1 MGNLSSQYISQS
13 FQSLL
18 HLGSDT
24 TASVTSAEIQ
34 DALGNGVGVFVS
46 TLGNLK
52 VTNAISAS
60 AISAST
66 LFGIGDTVSY
76 SASVAGQLQALEN
89 ITSSLINVTGS
100 YATTGSNNFIGNQSV
115 TGDITLTGTLSA
127 YAVKTIFETS
137 SVIYSS
143 GSNQFGDA
151 SNDTQTLIGR
161 TNISGS
167 LSVTGSSIAFKGEVS
182 ASYISTSVLQG
193 LGIVSD
199 FSSSVAS
206 QFYTNT
212 QLVNSFTQSITD
224 LNVFTQ
230 SAAISIDNLQIF
242 TASANISFT
251 NLNSFTASIAGTN
264 AYTASQNTKNT
275 TLASYTGSNDTKW
288 TTLLT
293 TTASFSSSIG
303 QLNSFTASQN
313 TKNTTLAQFTGSV
326 MTTTASLNT
335 FTASIAGTNSYT
347 ASNNT
352 KWTTL
357 ENVTSSLIAATG
369 SYASKI
375 TNNSFSGSNVFTGS
389 VEGNVEALT
398 ITSTTATM
406 DCSVASF
413 FTLTLANSVNT
424 FVDVINVRKGKTYN
438 LLIAQAATPG
448 TVTFS
453 SNVNFAGTPI
463 ATPSA
468 GAKDLTSMVSFDT
481 TSLYASYINNL

>member
-18 HLGSDT
+18 HLGSDN
-24 TASVTSAEIQ
+24 TASATSAEIQ

-46 TLGNLK
+46 TLGNLR

-66 LFGIGDTVSY
+66 LFGIGNTVSY

-89 ITSSLINVTGS
+89 VTSSLINVTGS

-182 ASYISTSVLQG
+182 ASYISSSRIEG
-193 LGIVSD
+193 LGGTTVSD

-212 QLVNSFTQSITD
+212 QLVNSFTGSIVQ
-224 LNVFTQ
+224 LNAFTA
-230 SAAISIDNLQIF
+230 SAATSIDNLQIF
-242 TASANISFT
+242 TASQAI
-251 NLNSFTASIAGTN
+251 I
-264 AYTASQNTKNT
+264 NTG
-275 TLASYTGSNDTKW
+275 Y
-288 TTLLT
+288 
-293 TTASFSSSIG
+293 
-303 QLNSFTASQN
+303 
-313 TKNTTLAQFTGSV
+313 
-326 MTTTASLNT
+326 
-335 FTASIAGTNSYT
+335 NSYT
-347 ASNNT
+347 SSNNT
-352 KWTTL
+352 KWSTL
-357 ENVTSSLIAATG
+357 GNLSSSFATTG
-369 SYASKI
+369 SNTFI
-375 TNNSFSGSNVFTGS
+375 GTEIITGS
-389 VEGNVEALT
+389 LT
-398 ITSTTATM
+398 ITGSAFGNVVSMSIVSNTASIDM
-406 DCSVASF
+406 SKGNF
-413 FTLTLANSVNT
+413 FTLTLANSTNT
-424 FVDVINVRKGKTYN
+424 RIVTSNVKQGESLS
-438 LLIAQAATPG
+438 LLITTG
-448 TVTFS
+448 TNS
-453 SNVNFAGTPI
+453 SASFASTVKFPEYN
-463 ATPSA
+463 AYT
-468 GAKDLTSMVSFDT
+468 
-481 TSLYASYINNL
+481 ASYGSGKKDIISFITFDNTTIYAAAINNLI

>member
-24 TASVTSAEIQ
+24 TASATLTEIQ

-46 TLGNLK
+46 TQGNLR
-52 VTNAISAS
+52 VTNSISAS

-66 LFGIGDTVSY
+66 LFGIGNTVSY

-89 ITSSLINVTGS
+89 ITSSLINQTGS
-100 YATTGSNNFIGNQSV
+100 YATTGSNNFVGNQNV

-206 QFYTNT
+206 QFFTSTNYDA
-212 QLVNSFTQSITD
+212 LNDIKWND
-224 LNVFTQ
+224 LQNVTASQ
-230 SAAISIDNLQIF
+230 AIAIDNLEIF
-242 TASANISFT
+242 TASIQ
-251 NLNSFTASIAGTN
+251 GTN
-264 AYTASQNTKNT
+264 AYTS
-275 TLASYTGSNDTKW
+275 
-288 TTLLT
+288 
-293 TTASFSSSIG
+293 
-303 QLNSFTASQN
+303 
-313 TKNTTLAQFTGSV
+313 
-326 MTTTASLNT
+326 
-335 FTASIAGTNSYT
+335 
-347 ASNNT
+347 SNNT
-352 KWTTL
+352 KWNTLGGLSSSFATT
-357 ENVTSSLIAATG
+357 
-369 SYASKI
+369 
-375 TNNSFSGSNVFTGS
+375 GSNVFTGS
-389 VEGNVEALT
+389 QTITGSAYGNVNTLS
-398 ITSTTATM
+398 IVSNTASM
-406 DCSVASF
+406 DMSKSNF
-413 FTLTLANSVNT
+413 YTLTLASSTTTRLVATNVAKGQTVSLK
-424 FVDVINVRKGKTYN
+424 VI
-438 LLIAQAATPG
+438 QPATTG
-448 TVTFS
+448 SLTFS
-453 SNVNFAGTPI
+453 SQFYWPTNFQY
-463 ATPSA
+463 SA
-468 GAKDLTSMVSFDT
+468 SAVASAVDIVSFITFDT
-481 TSLYASYINNL
+481 TSSIYSTGVNRLL

>member
-24 TASVTSAEIQ
+24 TASATLAEIQ
-34 DALGNGVGVFVS
+34 DALGNGVGIFVS
-46 TLGNLK
+46 TAGNLR
-52 VTNAISAS
+52 VTNSISAS

-76 SASVAGQLQALEN
+76 SASVSDQLKALEN

-100 YATTGSNNFIGNQSV
+100 YATTGSNNFVGNQYV
-115 TGDITLTGTLSA
+115 AGDITLTGTLSA
-127 YAVKTIFETS
+127 YAIKTIFETS

-206 QFYTNT
+206 QFWTLTDYDANNT
-212 QLVNSFTQSITD
+212 IKWDTLQPITAS
-224 LNVFTQ
+224 Q
-230 SAAISIDNLQIF
+230 AISIDNLQIF
-242 TASANISFT
+242 TASAGISLT

-264 AYTASQNTKNT
+264 AFTTSVNSKFA
-275 TLASYTGSNDTKW
+275 TLATYTGSNDTKW
-288 TTLLT
+288 SNLAT

-303 QLNSFTASQN
+303 QLNAFTSSQN
-313 TKNTTLAQFTGSV
+313 TKNVTLAQFTGSV
-326 MTTTASLNT
+326 MTTTASLN
-335 FTASIAGTNSYT
+335 SYT
-347 ASNNT
+347 ASNDT
-352 KWTTL
+352 KWNTL
-357 ENVTSSLIAATG
+357 QNVTSSLIAFTSSVALLN
-369 SYASKI
+369 S
-375 TNNSFSGSNVFTGS
+375 NNTYSGSQTISGS
-389 VEGNVEALT
+389 VYGNVVSASISALT
-398 ITSTTATM
+398 CNLDFSKGN
-406 DCSVASF
+406 F
-413 FTLTLANSVNT
+413 FTLNLAASVNT
-424 FVDVINVRKGKTYN
+424 NITATNVRPGQTIN
-438 LLIAQAATPG
+438 LLVTQNATPG
-448 TVTFS
+448 TISFSNTF
-453 SNVNFAGTPI
+453 NFA
-463 ATPSA
+463 AQSA
-468 GAKDLTSMVSFDT
+468 YSASLTANAVDLLSFVSFNT
-481 TSLYASYINNL
+481 TDVYCASLKNLQ

>member
-18 HLGSDT
+18 HLGSDN

-46 TLGNLK
+46 TLGNLR
-52 VTNAISAS
+52 VANAISAS
-60 AISAST
+60 AVSAST
-66 LFGIGDTVSY
+66 IFGFGNTVNY
-76 SASVAGQLQALEN
+76 SQSVSNQLIALEN
-89 ITSSLINVTGS
+89 ITSSLISQTGS
-100 YATTGSNNFIGNQSV
+100 YATTGSNQFFGNQSI
-115 TGDITLTGTLSA
+115 TGDINVTGTLTA
-127 YAVKTIFETS
+127 YAVKAIFETS

-161 TNISGS
+161 TNLSGS

-224 LNVFTQ
+224 LNQFTA
-230 SAAISIDNLQIF
+230 STVISLDNLQIF
-242 TASANISFT
+242 TASAGISIT
-251 NLNSFTASIAGTN
+251 NLNSFTASIALTNPFTASIKTFTGSMNSYTSSNNTKWSTLSPVTASFSSSIGQLNTFSASNGNTSLNTFTASIAGTN
-264 AYTASQNTKNT
+264 AYTASNDTKWT
-275 TLASYTGSNDTKW
+275 TLATYTGSNDTKW
-288 TTLLT
+288 TTL
-293 TTASFSSSIG
+293 
-303 QLNSFTASQN
+303 Q
-313 TKNTTLAQFTGSV
+313 
-326 MTTTASLNT
+326 
-335 FTASIAGTNSYT
+335 
-347 ASNNT
+347 
-352 KWTTL
+352 
-357 ENVTSSLIAATG
+357 NVTSSLIAATG

-389 VEGNVEALT
+389 VEGNVESLT
-398 ITSTTATM
+398 ITSTTASM

-424 FVDVINVRKGKTYN
+424 FVNVINVRKGKTYN
-438 LLIAQAATPG
+438 LLITQAATPG

-453 SNVNFAGTPI
+453 SNVNFAGTPVP
-463 ATPSA
+463 TPIA

-481 TSLYASYINNL
+481 SSLYASYINNL

>member
-24 TASVTSAEIQ
+24 TASATSAEIQ

-46 TLGNLK
+46 TLGNLR

-66 LFGIGDTVSY
+66 LFGIGNTVSY

-89 ITSSLINVTGS
+89 VTSSLINVTGS

-182 ASYISTSVLQG
+182 ASYISSSRIEG
-193 LGIVSD
+193 LGGGTVTA
-199 FSSSVAS
+199 FSSSIAS

-212 QLVNSFTQSITD
+212 QLVNSFTQSIVD
-224 LNVFTQ
+224 LNNFSS
-230 SAAISIDNLQIF
+230 SAIISIDNLQIF
-242 TASANISFT
+242 TASAAISIS
-251 NLNSFTASIAGTN
+251 NLGLFTASIAGTN

-288 TTLLT
+288 TTL
-293 TTASFSSSIG
+293 
-303 QLNSFTASQN
+303 QH
-313 TKNTTLAQFTGSV
+313 
-326 MTTTASLNT
+326 
-335 FTASIAGTNSYT
+335 
-347 ASNNT
+347 
-352 KWTTL
+352 
-357 ENVTSSLIAATG
+357 VTSSLINKTG
-369 SYASKI
+369 SYA
-375 TNNSFSGSNVFTGS
+375 TTGSNSFTGS
-389 VEGNVEALT
+389 QTITGSVYGNITSLSYTGQTASVDMSKGNFFSLNVSGSTYISASNINLGQTANLLLVQTATSGNVVF
-398 ITSTTATM
+398 STQ
-406 DCSVASF
+406 F
-413 FTLTLANSVNT
+413 KLPGGLAFSSSLSSGSQDIIT
-424 FVDVINVRKGKTYN
+424 FV
-438 LLIAQAATPG
+438 A
-448 TVTFS
+448 F
-453 SNVNFAGTPI
+453 
-463 ATPSA
+463 
-468 GAKDLTSMVSFDT
+468 T
-481 TSLYASYINNL
+481 TSSLYTSYIKNLA

>member
-24 TASVTSAEIQ
+24 TASATLAEIQ

-46 TLGNLK
+46 TLGNLR

-66 LFGIGDTVSY
+66 LFGIGNTVSY
-76 SASVAGQLQALEN
+76 SSSVSAQLTALEN
-89 ITSSLINVTGS
+89 ITSSLIRVTGS

-193 LGIVSD
+193 LGIVSN

-212 QLVNSFTQSITD
+212 QLVNSFTQSITN
-224 LNVFTQ
+224 LNNFSS
-230 SAAISIDNLQIF
+230 SAIISIDNLQIF
-242 TASANISFT
+242 TASQAI
-251 NLNSFTASIAGTN
+251 I
-264 AYTASQNTKNT
+264 NTG
-275 TLASYTGSNDTKW
+275 Y
-288 TTLLT
+288 
-293 TTASFSSSIG
+293 
-303 QLNSFTASQN
+303 
-313 TKNTTLAQFTGSV
+313 
-326 MTTTASLNT
+326 
-335 FTASIAGTNSYT
+335 NSYT
-347 ASNNT
+347 SSNNT

-357 ENVTSSLIAATG
+357 QNVTSSLISQTG
-369 SYASKI
+369 SYLITASV
-375 TNNSFSGSNVFTGS
+375 SAS
-389 VEGNVEALT
+389 T
-398 ITSTTATM
+398 ITFTKNSTHQ
-406 DCSVASF
+406 
-413 FTLTLANSVNT
+413 
-424 FVDVINVRKGKTYN
+424 G
-438 LLIAQAATPG
+438 
-448 TVTFS
+448 
-453 SNVNFAGTPI
+453 
-463 ATPSA
+463 
-468 GAKDLTSMVSFDT
+468 
-481 TSLYASYINNL
+481 

>member
-18 HLGSDT
+18 QLGSDN
-24 TASVTSAEIQ
+24 TASATSAEIQ

-46 TLGNLK
+46 TAGNLK
-52 VTNAISAS
+52 VTNSISAS

-66 LFGIGDTVSY
+66 LFGIGNTVSY

-89 ITSSLINVTGS
+89 VTSSLINVTGS
-100 YATTGSNNFIGNQSV
+100 YATTGSNNFIGNQNV

-212 QLVNSFTQSITD
+212 QLVNSFTQSIVD
-224 LNVFTQ
+224 LNNFSS
-230 SAAISIDNLQIF
+230 SAIISIDNLQIF
-242 TASANISFT
+242 TASAAISLT
-251 NLNSFTASIAGTN
+251 NLNSFTASVKGTN
-264 AYTASQNTKNT
+264 A
-275 TLASYTGSNDTKW
+275 
-288 TTLLT
+288 
-293 TTASFSSSIG
+293 
-303 QLNSFTASQN
+303 
-313 TKNTTLAQFTGSV
+313 
-326 MTTTASLNT
+326 
-335 FTASIAGTNSYT
+335 FTASINSYT

-357 ENVTSSLIAATG
+357 GNLSSSFATTG
-369 SYASKI
+369 SNTFI
-375 TNNSFSGSNVFTGS
+375 GSNTFTGS
-389 VEGNVEALT
+389 LQITGSAYGNVSALT
-398 ITSTTATM
+398 IASNTASIDM
-406 DCSVASF
+406 SKGNF
-413 FTLTLANSVNT
+413 FTLTLASS
-424 FVDVINVRKGKTYN
+424 
-438 LLIAQAATPG
+438 ATTRLEATNIKAG
-448 TVTFS
+448 E
-453 SNVNFAGTPI
+453 NVNVLITQP
-463 ATPSA
+463 ATSGSLVLGSMFKTSTIYPYIVSA
-468 GAKDLTSMVSFDT
+468 TGSTRDLVSLVSFDG
-481 TSLYASYINNL
+481 TSIYTVGANKMS